1 MTPKSNSN
9 MVTHKIS
16 LERFLK
22 LTDVEMMSMKDGI
35 WEIYDEKGNLNTV
48 CTIIDGV
55 ENGVWNVF
63 YENGK
68 LEICGNYIN
77 GERDGVWKSYHRNG
91 IPSGKTSYTYG
102 RENGVWEFYFSDGSL
117 KERYRYMNGKRVGEL
132 RKYYKNGL
140 LKTWGKYFNGKET
153 GEWKCYNKDGSIRM
167 IIPYINGKVSR
178 NYLNNDDGDNP
189 KRTIHQMDNLL
200 VEKIHI
206 FLIQESIHW
215 NEEKEGISF
224 NEYIQISPLMNELMK
239 RLSEWENK
247 YGFCISTKFHL
258 M

>member
-1 MTPKSNSN
+1 MEI
-9 MVTHKIS
+9 HKIS
-16 LERFLK
+16 LEKFVK
-22 LTDVEMMSMKDGI
+22 LTDVEMMGMKDGI
-35 WEIYDEKGNLNTV
+35 WEVYDEKGNLNTV
-48 CTIIDGV
+48 CKIIDGV
-55 ENGVWNVF
+55 ENGVWKVF

-77 GERDGVWKSYHRNG
+77 GERDGVWK
-91 IPSGKTSYTYG
+91 
-102 RENGVWEFYFSDGSL
+102 
-117 KERYRYMNGKRVGEL
+117 
-132 RKYYKNGL
+132 YYNM
-140 LKTWGKYFNGKET
+140 
-153 GEWKCYNKDGSIRM
+153 DGSIRM

-258 M
+258 I